1 MSIVFFSEFTWG
13 RKINDYL
20 SCVCKWEFLDKII
33 MKEKLKFIRSQIQV
47 ENILNKSC
55 NYIAKR
61 FYYLSIQQI
70 P

>member
-1 MSIVFFSEFTWG
+1 
-13 RKINDYL
+13 
-20 SCVCKWEFLDKII
+20 